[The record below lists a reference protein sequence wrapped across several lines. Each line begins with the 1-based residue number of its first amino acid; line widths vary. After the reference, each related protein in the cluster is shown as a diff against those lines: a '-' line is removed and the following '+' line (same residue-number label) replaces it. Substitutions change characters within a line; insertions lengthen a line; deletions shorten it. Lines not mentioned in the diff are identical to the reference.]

1 MGKLIPFWL
10 DRKMGV
16 MNWWGGERRL
26 YAIQEILKLKDID
39 CLVKDISDEKAAIT
53 ALVDNINRADL
64 SDFEIANAL
73 QKNCQLFG
81 YPIENS
87 DFITEKFNISRN
99 KYYRLVSLFDLPD
112 FIREALQRE
121 PNLLSG
127 SGASLLKTAL
137 NKSVEYVGLHH
148 ALELLQQQWQ
158 HYVDVEYPNTQ
169 KRNTA
174 FIKQFEQNAQ
184 AVFLQNQPIVSE
196 ASVLMAPE
204 TLLEP
209 SISEEPQEQ
218 NAAQSQYSVLNQQGK
233 KVGSLK
239 LSESLKGKKVMTIR
253 MTMNQLD
260 ETKLV
265 LIKEFLKTLD

>member
-1 MGKLIPFWL
+1 MP
-10 DRKMGV
+10 
-16 MNWWGGERRL
+16 
-26 YAIQEILKLKDID
+26 
-39 CLVKDISDEKAAIT
+39 KAAIT
-53 ALVDNINRADL
+53 ALVDNINHADL

-121 PNLLSG
+121 SNLLSG
-127 SGASLLKTAL
+127 SGASFLKTAL
-137 NKSVEYVGLHH
+137 NKSIEYVYVGLHQ

-158 HYVDVEYPNTQ
+158 HVDVEFPNTQ

-174 FIKQFEQNAQ
+174 FIKQFEKNAQ

-196 ASVLMAPE
+196 ASAFMTPGVCSLN
-204 TLLEP
+204 LL
-209 SISEEPQEQ
+209 
-218 NAAQSQYSVLNQQGK
+218 
-233 KVGSLK
+233 
-239 LSESLKGKKVMTIR
+239 
-253 MTMNQLD
+253 
-260 ETKLV
+260 
-265 LIKEFLKTLD
+265 